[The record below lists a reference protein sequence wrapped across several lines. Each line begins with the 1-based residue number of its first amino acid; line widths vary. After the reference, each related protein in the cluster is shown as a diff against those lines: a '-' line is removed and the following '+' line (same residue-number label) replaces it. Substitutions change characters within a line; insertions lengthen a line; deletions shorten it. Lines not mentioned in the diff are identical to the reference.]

1 MPLLSVNIDHI
12 ATLRQARGTRYP
24 DPIHGATLAVLGG
37 ADGITVHPRE
47 DRRHINERDV
57 KILKEVLS
65 IPLTIEMALVPPMVD
80 LALEVQPALVTLV
93 PEKREEL
100 TTEGGLAV
108 AGMED
113 RIRPQLT
120 RLLEGQIPVSIFINP
135 DESQI
140 KSAADLGAPF
150 IELHT
155 GAYSNA
161 RTRTE
166 EDREFEILSNSLEYA
181 LSLGLKV
188 NAGHGL
194 HYHNTVRIA
203 CMPGLHAIHTGH
215 SIVSHAVFVGMERA
229 VREMKALVAGS
240 SPQV

>member
-1 MPLLSVNIDHI
+1 MPFLSVNIDHI

-24 DPIHGATLAVLGG
+24 DPIHAATLAILGG

-47 DRRHINERDV
+47 DRRHINERDA
-57 KILKEVLS
+57 KILKEVLTV
-65 IPLTIEMALVPPMVD
+65 PLTLEMALVPPMVD
-80 LALEVQPALVTLV
+80 LALDVQPALVTLV

-108 AGMED
+108 AGVEENL
-113 RIRPQLT
+113 RPELT
-120 RLLEGQIPVSIFINP
+120 RLMEGRISVSIFIDP
-135 DESQI
+135 DETQI
-140 KSAADLGAPF
+140 KAAADLGVPF
-150 IELHT
+150 VELHT

-161 RTRTE
+161 RNPAE
-166 EDREFEILSNSLEYA
+166 EDREFEILSNALEYG

-203 CMPGLHAIHTGH
+203 RLPGVYALHTGH

-229 VREMKALVAGS
+229 VREMKALARS
-240 SPQV
+240 DE

>member
-24 DPIHGATLAVLGG
+24 DPIQGAFLAVMGG

-47 DRRHINERDV
+47 DRRHINDRDV
-57 KILKEVLS
+57 KILKEVLTV
-65 IPLTIEMALVPPMVD
+65 PLTIEMALIPSMVD
-80 LALEVQPALVTLV
+80 LALEIQPALVTLV

-108 AGMED
+108 AGAEEKLW
-113 RIRPQLT
+113 PQLN
-120 RLLEGQIPVSIFINP
+120 RLMEGQIPVSIFIDP
-135 DESQI
+135 DETQI
-140 KSAADLGAPF
+140 KAAADVGVPF

-161 RTRTE
+161 VTPAD
-166 EDREFEILSNSLEYA
+166 EDREFELLANALEYG

-194 HYHNTVRIA
+194 HYHNTERIA
-203 CMPGLHAIHTGH
+203 RMPGLTAIHTGH
-215 SIVSHAVFVGMERA
+215 SIVSYAVFVGMERA
-229 VREMKALVAGS
+229 VREMKALVRGS
-240 SPQV
+240 SG

>member
-12 ATLRQARGTRYP
+12 ATLRQTRGTSYP
-24 DPIHGATLAVLGG
+24 DPVHGATLAVLGG

-57 KILKEVLS
+57 KILNEVIT
-65 IPLTIEMALVPPMVD
+65 IPLTLEMALVPEMVD
-80 LALEVQPALVTLV
+80 LAIEIQPSLVTLV

-108 AGMED
+108 AGVEEKL
-113 RIRPQLT
+113 RPQLA
-120 RLLEGQIPVSIFINP
+120 RLMEAHVPVSIFIDP
-135 DESQI
+135 DETQI
-140 KSAADLGAPF
+140 QAAADMGVTF

-155 GAYSNA
+155 GAYA
-161 RTRTE
+161 TAKTPAD
-166 EDREFEILSNSLEYA
+166 EDREFEILSNALEYA
-181 LSLGLKV
+181 INLGLKV

-203 CMPGLHAIHTGH
+203 RMPGIYALHTGH
-215 SIVSHAVFVGMERA
+215 SIIAHAIFVGLERA
-229 VREMKALVAGS
+229 VREMKALMAV
-240 SPQV
+240 